1 LRELYPG
8 IIEYDDGTDIG
19 EFVAL
24 CGGVVQFDP
33 GPALDSLLAR
43 WGSLLK
49 EIRGVP

>member
-1 LRELYPG
+1 L
-8 IIEYDDGTDIG
+8 IEYDEGANVR
-19 EFVAL
+19 ELVAL

-43 WGSLLK
+43 WGSLVK